1 MARHPRLIFPD
12 VALHVVQRGNN
23 RQNCFLQDN
32 DRLVYLSILR
42 DLARLRQCAIH
53 AYCLMTNHVH
63 MLITPPSA
71 MACSLLMRDLLRC
84 YAAYF
89 NRRYSRTG
97 SLWQRPFRS
106 CLVDSCDYVLA
117 CYRYIELNPVR
128 AQMVAKPADH
138 PWSSYAG
145 NSGARVDVLLTPHAE
160 YAALSAQEAGRR
172 AAYRELLGGMDDAR
186 FLRTVRDATE
196 AGYPLVGE
204 RLKAKLEAKGV
215 RLGPGRPGPRSASG
229 DVEEHAVTS
238 QLDLLTE

>member
-12 VALHVVQRGNN
+12 VALHVLQRGNN
-23 RQNCFLQDN
+23 RQDCFLQDN

-63 MLITPPSA
+63 MLITPPGA

-97 SLWQRPFRS
+97 SLWERPFRS
-106 CLVDSCDYVLA
+106 CLVDSSAYVLA

-128 AQMVAKPADH
+128 ARMVVKPSDH
-138 PWSSYAG
+138 AWSSHAG
-145 NSGARVDVLLTPHAE
+145 NSGARVDALLTPHVE
-160 YAALSAQEAGRR
+160 YAALSAHS
-172 AAYRELLGGMDDAR
+172 YRELLSGSDDPG

-196 AGYPLVGE
+196 AGFPLVGE
-204 RLKAKLEAKGV
+204 GLKAKLEAAGV
-215 RLGPGRPGPRSASG
+215 RLEPGRPGPRTASG
-229 DVEEHAVTS
+229 DAEEHAVS
-238 QLDLLTE
+238 GQLDLLTE

>member
-12 VALHVVQRGNN
+12 VALHVLQRGNN
-23 RQNCFLQDN
+23 RQDCFFQDN

-71 MACSLLMRDLLRC
+71 EACSLLMRDLLRC

-89 NRRYSRTG
+89 NRRYARTG
-97 SLWQRPFRS
+97 SLWERPFKS
-106 CLVDSCDYVLA
+106 CLVDSSEYVLA

-128 AQMVAKPADH
+128 AGMVVEPAAH
-138 PWSSYAG
+138 PWSSHAG
-145 NSGARVDVLLTPHAE
+145 NSGARVDPMLTPHVE
-160 YAALSAQEAGRR
+160 YEAMSVSA
-172 AAYRELLGGMDDAR
+172 YKTMLCTSDDAR
-186 FLRTVRDATE
+186 FLRTMRESTE

-204 RLKAKLEAKGV
+204 PLRKKLEAAGI
-215 RLGPGRPGPRSASG
+215 RFEPGRPGPRVLPSEAEG
-229 DVEEHAVTS
+229 TPLG

>member
-12 VALHVVQRGNN
+12 VALHVLQRGNN
-23 RQNCFLQDN
+23 RQDCFFQDN
-32 DRLVYLSILR
+32 DRLVYLSVLR

-71 MACSLLMRDLLRC
+71 IACSLLMRDLLRC

-106 CLVDSCDYVLA
+106 CLVDSSDYVLA
-117 CYRYIELNPVR
+117 CYRYIERNPVR
-128 AQMVAKPADH
+128 AGMVPAPSAY
-138 PWSSYAG
+138 PWSSHHG
-145 NSGARVDVLLTPHAE
+145 NAGARMDQLLTPHVE
-160 YAALSAQEAGRR
+160 YLALSAEAAARN
-172 AAYRELLGGMDDAR
+172 AAYQDLLSAGDDPR
-186 FLRTVRDATE
+186 VLSTLRDSTE

-204 RLKAKLEAKGV
+204 RLKAKLEAAGV
-215 RLGPGRPGPRSASG
+215 RLEAGRRGPRPQSTEAHEQVLAG
-229 DVEEHAVTS
+229 

>member
-12 VALHVVQRGNN
+12 VALHVLQRGNN
-23 RQNCFLQDN
+23 RQDCFLQDN

-71 MACSLLMRDLLRC
+71 IACSLLMRDLLRR

-106 CLVDSCDYVLA
+106 CLVDSADYVLA

-128 AQMVAKPADH
+128 AGMVARPDGH
-138 PWSSYAG
+138 QWSSYAG
-145 NSGARVDVLLTPHAE
+145 NAGTRIDPLLTPHPE
-160 YAALSAQEAGRR
+160 YQALSANAGARTS
-172 AAYRELLGGMDDAR
+172 AYEGLLCSSSDAQFVRTMRES
-186 FLRTVRDATE
+186 TE

-204 RLKAKLEAKGV
+204 RLKAKLQAAGTRLEA
-215 RLGPGRPGPRSASG
+215 GRPGPRPLSTEGDEQVCSG
-229 DVEEHAVTS
+229 

>member
-12 VALHVVQRGNN
+12 VALHVLQRGNN
-23 RQNCFLQDN
+23 RQDCFLQDN

-53 AYCLMTNHVH
+53 AYCLMTNHAH

-97 SLWQRPFRS
+97 SLWERPFKS
-106 CLVDSCDYVLA
+106 CLVDSPEYVLG

-128 AQMVAKPADH
+128 AGMVPTPAAH

-145 NSGARVDVLLTPHAE
+145 NSRSRIDPLLTPHVE
-160 YAALSAQEAGRR
+160 YEALSAAS
-172 AAYRELLGGMDDAR
+172 YRGMLSASDDAQ
-186 FLRTVRDATE
+186 FLRTVRQSTE

-204 RLKAKLEAKGV
+204 QLRKKLEAAGI
-215 RLGPGRPGPRSASG
+215 RLEAGRPGPRPLPSEDKESSPG
-229 DVEEHAVTS
+229 

>member
-12 VALHVVQRGNN
+12 IALHIVQRGNN
-23 RQNCFLQDN
+23 KQDCFFQDN
-32 DRLVYLSILR
+32 DRLVYLCIPR

-63 MLITPPSA
+63 MLITPPGA
-71 MACSLLMRDLLRC
+71 IACSLLMRDLLRC

-106 CLVDSCDYVLA
+106 CLVDSADYVLG
-117 CYRYIELNPVR
+117 CYRYIERNPVR
-128 AQMVAKPADH
+128 AKMVMAPTHH

-145 NSGARVDVLLTPHAE
+145 NTGARIDPLLTAHAE
-160 YAALSAQEAGRR
+160 YVALSSHEAARRR
-172 AAYRELLGGMDDAR
+172 AYAELLGAGDDPT
-186 FLRTVRDATE
+186 FLRTVREATE
-196 AGYPLVGE
+196 AGYPLVSE
-204 RLKAKLEAKGV
+204 ALKAKLEAGGA
-215 RLGPGRPGPRSASG
+215 RLEAGRPGPRLQSENS
-229 DVEEHAVTS
+229 EEGGAAN

>member
-12 VALHVVQRGNN
+12 VALHVLQRGNN
-23 RQNCFLQDN
+23 RQDCFLQDN

-97 SLWQRPFRS
+97 SLWERPFRS
-106 CLVDSCDYVLA
+106 CLVDSSDYVLA

-128 AQMVAKPADH
+128 AGMVAKPVAH

-145 NSGARVDVLLTPHAE
+145 NSGARIDPLLTPHAE
-160 YAALSAQEAGRR
+160 YEALSADALARLS
-172 AAYRELLGGMDDAR
+172 AYRAMLCTSDDVQ
-186 FLRTVRDATE
+186 FLRTVRESTE

-204 RLKAKLEAKGV
+204 PFRKKLEAAGI
-215 RLGPGRPGPRSASG
+215 RLEAGRPGPRPLPSEADEASLG
-229 DVEEHAVTS
+229 